1 MTTVV
6 RCQLVHDAALDCGA
20 VLGFHGGT
28 QINSPL
34 GVAVGQNLDGINVGV
49 GFGFGATAAALLF
62 GGGCCGC
69 NTLLKFLHLLAL
81 GLLEGTHTLH
91 HTVPVNLVAVEL
103 RSVYA
108 NELGLAANA
117 YTAGTAHTGT
127 VHHDGVE

>member
-6 RCQLVHDAALDCGA
+6 RCKLVHYAALDGGA

-34 GVAVGQNLDGINVGV
+34 GVAVGQNLDGLNLLLSL
-49 GFGFGATAAALLF
+49 ASAAAFSLF
-62 GGGCCGC
+62 CSGCCGC

-81 GLLEGTHTLH
+81 NLLECAHTLH
-91 HTVPVNLVAVEL
+91 HTVPVNFMTVKL
-103 RSVYA
+103 RTVYA
-108 NELGLAANA
+108 YELGLAAYA

-127 VHHDGVE
+127 VNHDGVE